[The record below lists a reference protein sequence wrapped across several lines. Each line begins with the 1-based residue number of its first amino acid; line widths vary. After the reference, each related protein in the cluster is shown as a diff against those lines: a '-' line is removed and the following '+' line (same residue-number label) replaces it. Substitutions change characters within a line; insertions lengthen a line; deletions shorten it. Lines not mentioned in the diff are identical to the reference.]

1 MNCFGAAIGCDAGG
15 GDFYIR
21 DYREEGNMGY
31 IYIEENF
38 FQGWSSRSCV
48 GQVDSNGY
56 IYNDM
61 NYISGWGSGA
71 CIGRVDYQ
79 TGFIYNESNV
89 WNGWGSS
96 ACVGKF
102 DEEGYIYKDMNTFSG
117 FGSRAC
123 VGKWDSDGYVY
134 TSPNYLS
141 GWTSNA
147 CVGRADGIGEAA
159 ALLLIILPV
168 LKEESNN
175 ISGKKK
181 YEKKNRKNTYRQAEQ
196 AYGGVPVG
204 NGEFVFKLLIGVL
217 VVGYILYKIIA
228 GCLEMFFALATVYAG
243 IYICMAE
250 VFICVILSLLG
261 KILSGIQKKE
271 RIKKVMDKAT
281 KIQSVILGIV
291 SAIAVLIGNLFW
303 ENPSV
308 YQILSKAPEGFGW
321 QLGLAS
327 LVVGFCLGFLVRKV
341 IFQEIK

>member
-1 MNCFGAAIGCDAGG
+1 MYPRFEIIKEKEIWD
-15 GDFYIR
+15 
-21 DYREEGNMGY
+21 

-38 FQGWSSRSCV
+38 FQGWSSGSCV

-102 DEEGYIYKDMNTFSG
+102 DEEGYIYNDMNTFSG

-134 TSPNYLS
+134 ISPNYLS
-141 GWTSNA
+141 GWASNA
-147 CVGRADGIGEAA
+147 CVGRAEGIGEAA

-168 LKEESNN
+168 LKEKSINE
-175 ISGKKK
+175 SGKKNH
-181 YEKKNRKNTYRQAEQ
+181 KKESVKTSYQQ
-196 AYGGVPVG
+196 TKQVHDGVPAG
-204 NGEFVFKLLIGVL
+204 NGEFIFKLLIGVI

-228 GCLEMFFALATVYAG
+228 GCMEMFLALATVYAG

-250 VFICVILSLLG
+250 VFICVILSLFG
-261 KILSGIQKKE
+261 MILSRIQKKE

-281 KIQSVILGIV
+281 KIQSVIWGIV

-303 ENPSV
+303 GNPSV
-308 YQILSKAPEGFGW
+308 YQMLSQAPEGFGW
-321 QLGLAS
+321 RLSLAS

-341 IFQEIK
+341 IFQEIQ